1 MRPRSA
7 WLAIA
12 ATRPTRTA
20 ADCAT
25 RSASATGMTTVA
37 VAGALARTT
46 ASSTRTA
53 SGARCMIFL
62 VVRSCSEKRRRRT
75 RGGRPPTR
83 DRRGVGD
90 GSALHDDRRPGPAT
104 ERIDRARGDGVP
116 AGREPF
122 GRRIVRR
129 LDVDPRVGQVAVD
142 VEIEPRRRAR
152 AVDAEADHG
161 LLLFERHR
169 RPRGSGRAPRHRTGT
184 IAVERTD
191 GTHQFATH
199 TLMLRLPVL
208 PAESFTLTV
217 RVVAPFAPDAV
228 FHGSVAGRSP
238 FVSVH
243 TVRPLAVIVNVLL
256 PAAALSTQIVT
267 HWVPLTVAPPPAGC
281 V

>member
-25 RSASATGMTTVA
+25 RSASAMGMTTVA

-75 RGGRPPTR
+75 RGGPGGPPTR

-90 GSALHDDRRPGPAT
+90 GSALHDDRRPGPTT

-161 LLLFERHR
+161 LLLFE
-169 RPRGSGRAPRHRTGT
+169 
-184 IAVERTD
+184 
-191 GTHQFATH
+191 
-199 TLMLRLPVL
+199 
-208 PAESFTLTV
+208 
-217 RVVAPFAPDAV
+217 
-228 FHGSVAGRSP
+228 
-238 FVSVH
+238 
-243 TVRPLAVIVNVLL
+243 
-256 PAAALSTQIVT
+256 
-267 HWVPLTVAPPPAGC
+267 
-281 V
+281 